1 MGIIIVAL
9 IIINIFTVYK
19 FIFKFI
25 FTDLDDFNE
34 SLRYSFTP
42 DIISLFRREY
52 WKDQFGEFKLGFFIA
67 ICIIV
72 TIVEYGIVNV
82 IIQQILR
89 LI

>member
-1 MGIIIVAL
+1 MGLVIIAL

-25 FTDLDDFNE
+25 FTDFDDFNE

-42 DIISLFRREY
+42 DIISLFRKEY
-52 WKDQFGEFKLGFFIA
+52 WKDQFGEFKLGFFIL
-67 ICIIV
+67 ICVIV
-72 TIVEYGIVNV
+72 TIVEYGIVNG
-82 IIQQILR
+82 IIQQIMK